1 MKKAKHE
8 DVCNEQVYQNLFFR
22 HSQELFKFY
31 SYKYPNSRGIEDIIQ
46 DSFIKLWNNCSKIEL
61 DKARAFLYKVV
72 NNAVLNDLKHL
83 KVVHKYEQ
91 KPNISTNNITPT
103 HVLEEKEFNL
113 RLQNALNNLSEPQR
127 VAFLMNR
134 IDGKKHQEIA
144 DELGISKKAV
154 EKRIYGALKNLRKT
168 IKEL

>member
-1 MKKAKHE
+1 MKKTKEE
-8 DVCNEQVYQNLFFR
+8 DICNEDVYQNIYFK

-31 SYKYPNSRGIEDIIQ
+31 SYKYPHIRGMEDIIQ
-46 DSFIKLWNNCSKIEL
+46 DSFIKLWNYCAKIEIN
-61 DKARAFLYKVV
+61 KARAFLYKVV
-72 NNAVLNDLKHL
+72 NNAVLNDIKHL
-83 KVVHKYEQ
+83 KVVRKYEQ
-91 KPNISTNNITPT
+91 EPTISSNNITPT
-103 HVLEEKEFNL
+103 HVLEEKEFHN
-113 RLQNALNNLSEPQR
+113 RLQYAIDHLSESQR

-154 EKRIYGALKNLRKT
+154 EKRIYGALTQLRKT

>member
-1 MKKAKHE
+1 MKNPQDE
-8 DVCNEQVYQNLFFR
+8 EVCNEDVYRDIFFK

-31 SYKYPNSRGIEDIIQ
+31 SYKYPLVRGMEDIIQ
-46 DSFIKLWNNCSKIEL
+46 DSFIKLWNNCAKIEIN
-61 DKARAFLYKVV
+61 KARAFLYKVV
-72 NNAVLNDLKHL
+72 NNAVLNDIKHL

-91 KPNISTNNITPT
+91 EPTTSTNNITPT
-103 HVLEEKEFNL
+103 HVLEEKEFHN
-113 RLQNALNNLSEPQR
+113 RLQHAIDLLSESQR

-154 EKRIYGALKNLRKT
+154 EKRIYSALTHLRKT